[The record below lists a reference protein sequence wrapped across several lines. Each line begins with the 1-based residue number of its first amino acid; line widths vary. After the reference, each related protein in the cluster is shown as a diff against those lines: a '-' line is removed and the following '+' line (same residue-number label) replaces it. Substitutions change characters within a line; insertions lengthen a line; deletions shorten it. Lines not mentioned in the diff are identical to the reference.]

1 MTKIRSAAAAVT
13 LLLVTS
19 AAGAQSAI
27 APPGAA
33 PSQPHVSGYNQPAS
47 APVPAW
53 GAETNAA
60 VDRGSRSRLEPDD
73 PALPPAERV
82 ALHPYLALIGARVMF
97 VPDGGYDAFS
107 TNDSFP
113 AFTLGFG
120 RSVYAAGRFSFA
132 LMAFWDAG
140 GRSESIRGEATEMF
154 VHRLSL
160 GPELRF
166 HPLSDGYLFG
176 RVSPA
181 ALRTIATLKESS
193 TGGEFVAQSDDADLG
208 FLSSWDFGVDV
219 TIGLA
224 YELFGSAGRRS
235 GPVRFWVFGEGGYGW
250 ASSTPLDWTP
260 DADDQAAPERVA
272 VLDQGDLGV
281 RGAFFRLAAATT
293 F

>member
-1 MTKIRSAAAAVT
+1 MTPIRSAAIAIA
-13 LLLVTS
+13 LVFATS
-19 AAGAQSAI
+19 EAGAQAAV
-27 APPGAA
+27 APPGSEPLPPKVA
-33 PSQPHVSGYNQPAS
+33 GYNQPPS
-47 APVPAW
+47 TPIW
-53 GAETNAA
+53 NAETNAA
-60 VDRGSRSRLEPDD
+60 VDRGSRSAPVQDD

-82 ALHPYLALIGARVMF
+82 ALHPYMAVLGARVMY
-97 VPDGGYDAFS
+97 VPDDGYDAFS
-107 TNDSFP
+107 SNDAFP
-113 AFTLGFG
+113 AFSLGFG

-140 GRSESIRGEATEMF
+140 GRSDNLRGEPTEMF

-181 ALRTIATLKESS
+181 ALRTIARLDESS
-193 TGGEFVAQSDDADLG
+193 TGAEYVAQSDDADLD

-224 YELFGSAGRRS
+224 IELFGSAGRRS
-235 GPVRFWVFGEGGYGW
+235 GPMRFWGFGEFGYGW
-250 ASSTPLDWTP
+250 ASDAPLDWTP
-260 DADDQAAPERVA
+260 DAEDPAAPERVA
-272 VLDQGDLGV
+272 VLDQGELGV
-281 RGAFFRLAAATT
+281 RGVFFRLAAATT